1 MTRKKREQLLSMITE
16 DIVRQIKPE
25 RIILFGSAAYGEP
38 GEDSD
43 VDLLII
49 KATKKPRWER
59 EYILAK
65 LLYPP
70 SLPIDHIWRTP
81 EELARRLK
89 AEDFF
94 YKEILERGRVL
105 YET

>member
-1 MTRKKREQLLSMITE
+1 MTDQKRNRLLQKVTD
-16 DIVRQIKPE
+16 DIIRQIKPE

-49 KATKKPRWER
+49 KATKKSRWER
-59 EYILAK
+59 EYILSK

-70 SLPIDHIWRTP
+70 LLPIDHIWRTP
-81 EELARRLK
+81 EELQRRLR
-89 AEDFF
+89 AGDFF